1 MHRRVVFLHLGQDQP
16 WAQLERRRDIEGR
29 PRTDY
34 GGTVRDRA
42 SSDLHRTPGHDRR
55 DRDRPRA
62 RRWNHR
68 VAVRV
73 LGTVDQT
80 PLRRETHAP
89 EISGRIRGLSA
100 ARKTTYTFRSL

>member
-1 MHRRVVFLHLGQDQP
+1 MHRRVISLHLGQDQP

-55 DRDRPRA
+55 DRDRARA
-62 RRWNHR
+62 RRWSDC
-68 VAVRV
+68 VAVSV
-73 LGTVDQT
+73 LGPVDQT
-80 PLRRETHAP
+80 ALRRKTHAGKVP
-89 EISGRIRGLSA
+89 R
-100 ARKTTYTFRSL
+100 